1 MCDFDREL
9 KRCAGVVRDTA
20 PVVRQEQLFEQIA
33 IRLPD
38 EVDGDWTAL
47 DFNHRNLSGLSD
59 GRIDIHRPGGYIDY
73 ALPPEAVIPLIDE
86 LRRVMYRPGRGAWF
100 SGHWDITNSDG
111 IGEKIAANAW
121 FNRDDEPLWRRAVHP
136 ELYARDLEAF
146 PRDEESTPDWLRQ
159 KVAEARRA
167 SQAAFSRS

>member
-1 MCDFDREL
+1 MSVSD
-9 KRCAGVVRDTA
+9 A
-20 PVVRQEQLFEQIA
+20 PAPAAVRQEQLFEQIA

-47 DFNHRNLSGLSD
+47 VFNHRNLSGLSD
-59 GRIDIHRPGGYIDY
+59 GRIDIRRPGGYIDY

-111 IGEKIAANAW
+111 NGEKISANAS

-136 ELYARDLEAF
+136 ELYALDLEAF
-146 PRDEESTPDWLRQ
+146 PRDEQSTPDWLRQ
-159 KVAEARRA
+159 KVAEARRV
-167 SQAAFSRS
+167 S

>member
-1 MCDFDREL
+1 MSVSD
-9 KRCAGVVRDTA
+9 VIA
-20 PVVRQEQLFEQIA
+20 PSVVRQEQLFEQIA

-73 ALPPEAVIPLIDE
+73 ALPPEAVNPLIDE
-86 LRRVMYRPGRGAWF
+86 LRRVMYRPGRGTWF

-111 IGEKIAANAW
+111 NGEKIAASAS
-121 FNRDDEPLWRRAVHP
+121 FNRDDEPVWRRAVHP
-136 ELYARDLEAF
+136 ERYALDLEAF
-146 PRDEESTPDWLRQ
+146 PRDAQSTPDWLRQ
-159 KVAEARRA
+159 KVAEARRV
-167 SQAAFSRS
+167 S